1 MEIYV
6 CLFDYLCDSIV
17 QCSDREFTS
26 FNKKKVQTTKYC
38 SKRTEILVREKVTTL
53 EHNSL

>member
-1 MEIYV
+1 MYV
-6 CLFDYLCDSIV
+6 YLTICVILLL
-17 QCSDREFTS
+17 QCSDSEFTS
-26 FNKKKVQTTKYC
+26 FNKKKVQITKYC